1 MAYDITIKDRIRSY
15 VSTLGLSDR
24 AFEQRAGVSQG
35 FLKASSEP
43 NGKAIT
49 SILNAFPELNPDY
62 LILGTGSMLR
72 TPSNLRPV
80 AEVIPAPSS
89 PELAEP
95 KPTKPI
101 QQVNMFSGPSGMSE
115 LINFMQQQI
124 ATYQEQLNRK
134 DQQLADAA
142 AQINT
147 LLARLDLPK

>member
-1 MAYDITIKDRIRSY
+1 MPYVITIKERIRQF
-15 VSTLGLSDR
+15 VKHLGMTDY
-24 AFEQRAGVSQG
+24 AFETSIG
-35 FLKASSEP
+35 ASHPFVTTDSVP
-43 NGKAIT
+43 NGKVIKN
-49 SILNAFPELNPDY
+49 ILERFPDLNPDW

-72 TPSNLRPV
+72 TPSNMRPV